1 MAEPSTSG
9 SWASVDWHEV
19 FATIGTSALIGTIRL
34 GYLVR
39 RGREFR
45 LIDVVL
51 DPSLAVFGG
60 MLMWA
65 AAEYAGTP
73 DLVQAIGTS
82 LGAWAGP
89 RAIVVMERKYLSA
102 LATGTTGPIPLDS
115 EH

>member
-19 FATIGTSALIGTIRL
+19 FATIGASALIGAIRM

-45 LIDVVL
+45 LIDLVL
-51 DPSLAVFGG
+51 DPSLAVLGG
-60 MLMWA
+60 MLAWA

-73 DLVQAIGTS
+73 DLMQAIGTS

-89 RAIVVMERKYLSA
+89 RLIVVMERKYLSS
-102 LATGTTGPIPLDS
+102 LGGNTGPAPLDS
-115 EH
+115 KH